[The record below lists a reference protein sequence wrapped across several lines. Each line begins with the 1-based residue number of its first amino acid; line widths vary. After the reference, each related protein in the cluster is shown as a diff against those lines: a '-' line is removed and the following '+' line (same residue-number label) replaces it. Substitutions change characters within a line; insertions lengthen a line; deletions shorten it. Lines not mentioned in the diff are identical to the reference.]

1 MIANKLPTSYQCLQ
15 ISVRALVHPR
25 TVRRCYQ
32 SLPVRET
39 VATRV
44 AQAARELKL
53 PEPNAVLAK

>member
-1 MIANKLPTSYQCLQ
+1 MSDHKLPTSHQCLQ

-25 TVRRCYQ
+25 TVRRCYE

-44 AQAARELKL
+44 AQAARDLKL
-53 PEPNAVLAK
+53 PEPKVVLAK